1 MEKLA
6 IILCVILIV
15 QYGLS
20 FIQIKYYR
28 KSMDNIVDDYK
39 DKKGFHLFSGMERRK
54 LGPGAIALI
63 IVDESYIIQRCHVLG
78 GISILSTFKE
88 LKEYEGKHVG
98 AVLDEHHMMKQSLKK
113 RKKGPAVKQAIS
125 MAAEQALL
133 SISKKNI
140 TNVN

>member
-6 IILCVILIV
+6 IVLCIILIV

-28 KSMDNIVDDYK
+28 KSMDSLIDDYK
-39 DKKGFHLFSGMERRK
+39 GKQCYHLFSGMERRK
-54 LGPGAIALI
+54 FGPGAIALI
-63 IVDESYIIQRCHVLG
+63 IVDESYIIQKCHVLG
-78 GISILSTFKE
+78 GVSILSKFKE
-88 LKEYEGKHVG
+88 LPSYEGKHVG
-98 AVLDEHHMMKQSLKK
+98 AVLDEHHMMKQTLKK
-113 RKKGPAVKQAIS
+113 RKRGPAVMQALS
-125 MAAEQALL
+125 MAAEQALV